1 MEKNVN
7 INSYAMQSCAL
18 STHSICY
25 FCFVFVFFYLTKS
38 VTPTVH
44 VVIGKCM
51 QILQNLV
58 KAAHGM
64 QWKENLMPEG
74 PFFSTK

>member
-1 MEKNVN
+1 MN

-18 STHSICY
+18 STYSICCFFVLVL
-25 FCFVFVFFYLTKS
+25 FCFYLTKS

-44 VVIGKCM
+44 VVIGKSM

-58 KAAHGM
+58 KDAHGM
-64 QWKENLMPEG
+64 E
-74 PFFSTK
+74 